1 MILNIFYA
9 WLKRRKTNL
18 GGNVNT
24 QKERNVKFSDQPTKT
39 YTAASIKYHLSNIS
53 QYHFTYKILI

>member
-24 QKERNVKFSDQPTKT
+24 QKETQ
-39 YTAASIKYHLSNIS
+39 I
-53 QYHFTYKILI
+53 YKKC